1 MWSGEEGAKS
11 TKGMLPGRQSLG
23 PLALILVTSVL
34 VLFMWRMQADLDG
47 SMLALF
53 NDVKAHGLGG
63 SLGLAWTAIRPTALT
78 WKVLGTFAAF
88 QLFCQRCLP
97 GELYSG
103 PVTPKGNTPRYCD
116 NGFKAFLANL
126 VCYYGAVHYG
136 LFEGGILADEAG
148 RMFCALNGVALVFCV
163 FLTVKGLNFPSSS
176 DSGSNGSWIMDFYWG
191 TELYPRILGWDVK
204 LFTNSR
210 FGLMMWVLLPISFCY
225 KSMELDGGVLSL
237 PLAVNVFLQ
246 LVYLSKFYWWESG
259 YMRSIDIMQ
268 DRAGYYICWGCLVW
282 VPSFYTSH
290 TQFIFFHRAAIVA
303 NPMWS
308 ASLALTFAV
317 LGWVSIFINYDA
329 DNQVRVRGRRGGA
342 GWCGMER
349 DGGTTTCT
357 QTRTTDTHIQHIM
370 HDCILSTPQRSVF
383 RSTNGNCN
391 VFGAP
396 ATMVRATYMA
406 ADGKERKSILLTSG
420 YWSVSRHFHYIPELT
435 ATFFWSAPALF
446 THAWPFAYLAFLV
459 VLLFDRAFRDD
470 ARCKDKYGK
479 YWDQYRSIVPYKVI
493 PGII

>member
-47 SMLALF
+47 SVLALF

-78 WKVLGTFAAF
+78 WKVLGVFAAF

-97 GELYSG
+97 GVLYSG

-116 NGFKAFLANL
+116 NGFKAFVANL

-317 LGWVSIFINYDA
+317 LGWVSIFVNYDA
-329 DNQVRVRGRRGGA
+329 DNQVRWGWGWGKGEARWGEVGRGGA
-342 GWCGMER
+342 GW
-349 DGGTTTCT
+349 
-357 QTRTTDTHIQHIM
+357 
-370 HDCILSTPQRSVF
+370 S
-383 RSTNGNCN
+383 
-391 VFGAP
+391 
-396 ATMVRATYMA
+396 
-406 ADGKERKSILLTSG
+406 GKEGRPHV
-420 YWSVSRHFHYIPELT
+420 YRH
-435 ATFFWSAPALF
+435 
-446 THAWPFAYLAFLV
+446 THTHTHTHTHN
-459 VLLFDRAFRDD
+459 
-470 ARCKDKYGK
+470 
-479 YWDQYRSIVPYKVI
+479 
-493 PGII
+493 